1 MNKNIK
7 NIIKEKLKRLRLSKN
22 ELFKNIKK
30 SINQNNNIS
39 NNIKIY
45 TNYNLEKN
53 LNKYN
58 TITKKKKICLYTGKR
73 KTILKGFNFSRYIV
87 KNLILKNQII
97 NFKKKNW

>member
-58 TITKKKKICLYTGKR
+58 TITKKKK
-73 KTILKGFNFSRYIV
+73 
-87 KNLILKNQII
+87 NLLIHR
-97 NFKKKNW
+97 